1 MSDDTPPADGLSIL
15 VDLERDTL
23 RARGSEATPWLNGL
37 LSIDLRAVAPGRG
50 AFGLLL
56 TKTGKIQTDIDVL
69 ARPGELI
76 LGVGAGA
83 GETVR
88 AVLDAHLVMED
99 VELEPATDLAWLRL
113 IGPGAAALASEC
125 ASDFVAHGAIDWLG
139 LGGAAAVVR
148 RDEIDRVVRRL
159 CESRTPG
166 ESSGARLL
174 DRDGWDLLRL
184 RHGFPLFGRDYG
196 RDDNPHE
203 AALDRRA
210 VSWDK
215 GCYLGQEVVCMQDM
229 RGRVKRRL
237 VVLRIDSSELP
248 ASDTSVVAVG
258 TGEPVGAVRSAVRA
272 ADGRVLAFAL
282 LRAPHFEGGGASAAG
297 AAPLSV
303 AERPAWIVG
312 LPAP

>member
-1 MSDDTPPADGLSIL
+1 MSDDTPPADGPSIL

-37 LSIDLRAVAPGRG
+37 FSIDLRAVAPGRG

-99 VELEPATDLAWLRL
+99 VELEPATNLAWLRL
-113 IGPGAAALASEC
+113 VGPGAVALANEC

-148 RDEIDRVVRRL
+148 RDGIDRVVRRL
-159 CESRTPG
+159 RE
-166 ESSGARLL
+166 
-174 DRDGWDLLRL
+174 
-184 RHGFPLFGRDYG
+184 GR
-196 RDDNPHE
+196 NP
-203 AALDRRA
+203 
-210 VSWDK
+210 
-215 GCYLGQEVVCMQDM
+215 
-229 RGRVKRRL
+229 
-237 VVLRIDSSELP
+237 
-248 ASDTSVVAVG
+248 
-258 TGEPVGAVRSAVRA
+258 
-272 ADGRVLAFAL
+272 
-282 LRAPHFEGGGASAAG
+282 AG
-297 AAPLSV
+297 AAAPACWTGTAGICCACATGSRCSV
-303 AERPAWIVG
+303 GTTVATTTRTRPRSTA
-312 LPAP
+312 APCPGTKAATWGKRWCACRTCADE

>member
-1 MSDDTPPADGLSIL
+1 MTDDPRAPELSIL

-23 RARGSEATPWLNGL
+23 RARGSEATAWLNGL
-37 LSIDLRAVAPGRG
+37 VSIDLRAVAPGRG

-76 LGVGAGA
+76 LGVGAGV

-113 IGPGAAALASEC
+113 IGPGAAALASDC
-125 ASDFVAHGAIDWLG
+125 ASEFVAHGAIDWLG

-148 RDEIDRVVRRL
+148 RDAIEQVVRRL
-159 CESRTPG
+159 CEARGPTRNG
-166 ESSGARLL
+166 GARVL
-174 DRDGWDLLRL
+174 DRDAWDLLRL
-184 RHGFPLFGRDYG
+184 RQGFPLFGRDYG
-196 RDDNPHE
+196 HDDNPHE

-237 VVLRIDSSELP
+237 VVLQIDSPELP
-248 ASDTSVVAVG
+248 ANGTPVVAAG
-258 TGEPVGAVRSAVRA
+258 SGEAVGAVRSAVLA
-272 ADGRVLAFAL
+272 GDGGVLAFARL
-282 LRAPHFEGGGASAAG
+282 SAPHFERGAAAPAT

-303 AERPAWIVG
+303 AEHPARIVG
-312 LPAP
+312 VPAP